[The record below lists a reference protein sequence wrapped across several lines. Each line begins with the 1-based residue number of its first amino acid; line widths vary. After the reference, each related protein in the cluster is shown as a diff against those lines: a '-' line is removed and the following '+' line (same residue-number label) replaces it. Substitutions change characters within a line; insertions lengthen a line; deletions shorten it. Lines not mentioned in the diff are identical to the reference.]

1 MSEMWDRQNQGRSPE
16 PTVALPQVRRARPTI
31 GLLTA
36 WLRDP
41 YATVTW
47 SGVLDVARQ
56 RDVNVINLVG
66 SRLNSP
72 IDAEAPAEVLFDLLD
87 AQRLDGLVVF
97 SEMLYHFTNAQEM
110 KHFLER
116 YRPLPMTSIGI
127 LPGIPSVMLDIKKGM
142 RDMVAHLI
150 EVHGYRRLAF
160 LSGPAGEETA
170 EALYRGYR
178 EALNE
183 FNLPFD
189 PRLVT
194 PPVDRWGA
202 ALGTQGVR
210 VLLDERQLRPG
221 VDFEA
226 IAGCADYE
234 ILAAIYAL
242 QERGFRVPYDVAVTG
257 FNNLEVTRYVT
268 PSLTTVDRR
277 IIELARRATEML
289 LDLLDGQPVP
299 EQVLLAP
306 EVVVRRSCGC
316 VPQTVIQA
324 AVAAQAR
331 SARPIA
337 WLQAE
342 QRALLLAAVEEVGR
356 THRLGGSADVDQSW
370 PVQLVDAL
378 LDELEGHAAGLFLAT
393 LEDILNRVVAAGGEV
408 AAWQSVISTLRQ
420 QLTPWLGEQRGAQAE
435 NLWHQARVLIADFTE
450 KVPGQQKLE
459 AARQV
464 ETLSDITQSLITTF
478 DINGLMDLLARDLP
492 QLGIPSGYLSLY
504 EDPSSPTEWC
514 QLLLAY
520 DESGRI
526 ELEPGGRR
534 FPSRQL
540 VPAELLPSH
549 RRYSLV
555 VLPLFFRGEQLG
567 LLALEMGPREG
578 NVYEALRGQISSALK
593 GAMLATRN
601 VDLYNEALRAWQVA
615 EEANRLK
622 SRFLSMVSHELRTPL
637 SLIVGTIELMLRQE
651 AEDKMPLP
659 EIYRRDISCIRA
671 SAQHLFRLIGDVLD
685 LASSQAGELR
695 LNCEVLDLRHILQEV
710 AMLGESMAR
719 EKGLGWQA
727 HFASWLPP
735 VWGDRTRLRQVTLNL
750 ISNAVKFTERG
761 EVRLE
766 VEATDGG
773 VTVSVH
779 DTGVGIPP
787 EEQASIF
794 NEFRRSEHTTR
805 RGYSGMGLGLAIT
818 RRLVE
823 LHGGQ
828 IGVSSTGKEGA
839 GSTFYFTL
847 PAYDGPSPAAECS
860 TSLGHN
866 TVLLLAER
874 ALAGERLARHLTQRG
889 FAVEVLGVEE
899 HPDWLTRALS
909 LSPGAVVLDF
919 QPATERGWEL
929 MRLLKE
935 NATTRDIPVVFYSL
949 SQDEDS
955 GSVLQLDY
963 LTKPV
968 DGEDLVSALERQG
981 LRRDDCQAGRGILVV
996 DDDPCVLEMHTRMV
1010 RSYLPDCRILQ
1021 ARHGRQ
1027 ALEVMDKERPDLV
1040 LLDLMMPEMDGFR
1053 VLEVMRDRPHTRN
1066 VPVIVLTAQTLTSED
1081 MVRLQQGVA
1090 AVLAKGMFR
1099 TDEVLAQVEAALAR
1113 TKRLGGETQRIVRQV
1128 MAYLHEHYA
1137 EPVTRAQ
1144 LARRFGLS
1152 ERHLDRCFRLESGLA
1167 PLAYLN
1173 RYRVRQARTLL
1184 EQGNRSITQVALAV
1198 GFSDSNYFSRVF
1210 RQEVGMSP
1218 REYLRQAG
1226 ELPH

>member
-1 MSEMWDRQNQGRSPE
+1 MPSQM
-16 PTVALPQVRRARPTI
+16 RRARPTI

-47 SGVLDVARQ
+47 SGVADVARQ

-66 SRLNSP
+66 SRLHSP
-72 IDAEAPAEVLFDLLD
+72 VDSEAPGELLFELLD

-97 SEMLYHFTNAQEM
+97 SEMLYHFTNAQEVTR
-110 KHFLER
+110 FLER

-127 LPGIPSVMLDIKKGM
+127 LPGIPSVMLDIKRGM

-150 EVHGYRRLAF
+150 EVHGHRRLAF

-178 EALNE
+178 EALAE
-183 FNLPFD
+183 FGLPFD

-202 ALGTQGVR
+202 ALGRQGVR
-210 VLLDERQLRPG
+210 VLLDERHLRPG

-234 ILAAIYAL
+234 ILAATYAL
-242 QERGFRVPYDVAVTG
+242 QERGFRVPQDVAVTG

-277 IIELARRATEML
+277 IIELARRAIEML
-289 LDLLDGQPVP
+289 LDLLEGKSVP
-299 EQVLLAP
+299 EHILLAP

-324 AVAAQAR
+324 AVPAHASLPAP
-331 SARPIA
+331 SAHLGA
-337 WLQAE
+337 G
-342 QRALLLAAVEEVGR
+342 QRAALIATMEQPGLV
-356 THRLGGSADVDQSW
+356 HRLGDLAEVGESW
-370 PVQLVDAL
+370 PTRLVDAL
-378 LDELEGHAAGLFLAT
+378 LEDLGGDATGRFLAT

-420 QLTPWLGEQRGAQAE
+420 QLGSWLNGESSARAE

-478 DINGLMDLLARDLP
+478 DIEGLMDLLARDLP
-492 QLGIPSGYLSLY
+492 QLGIPSGYLALY
-504 EDPSSPTEWC
+504 EDPRSPAEWSR
-514 QLLLAY
+514 LLLAY
-520 DESGRI
+520 DERGRTQ
-526 ELEPGGRR
+526 LEPGGRR
-534 FPSRQL
+534 FPSREL
-540 VPAELLPSH
+540 VPADLLPSH

-555 VLPLFFRGEQLG
+555 ILPLFFRGEQLG

-651 AEDKMPLP
+651 TAGGMPLP
-659 EIYRRDISCIRA
+659 EIFRRDITCIRA

-695 LNCEVLDLRHILQEV
+695 LNCEVLDLGQTLQEV

-719 EKGLGWQA
+719 EKGLAW
-727 HFASWLPP
+727 HFRIAPRLPP
-735 VWGDRTRLRQVTLNL
+735 IWGDRTRLRQITLNL

-766 VEATDGG
+766 VDATECGAI
-773 VTVSVH
+773 VSVH

-794 NEFRRSEHTTR
+794 DEFRRSEHTTR

-828 IGVSSTGKEGA
+828 IGVSSTGKEGE
-839 GSTFYFTL
+839 GSTFYFSL
-847 PAYDGPSPAAECS
+847 PAYQGLRPPAERTA
-860 TSLGHN
+860 GVGQ
-866 TVLLLAER
+866 TVLLLAEQAR
-874 ALAGERLARHLTQRG
+874 AGERLASYLIQRG

-909 LSPGAVVLDF
+909 LSPGAVVLDY
-919 QPATERGWEL
+919 QPAAERGWEL
-929 MRLLKE
+929 MRMLKE
-935 NATTRDIPVVFYSL
+935 DASTRDIPVLFYSL
-949 SQDEDS
+949 SPEQDT

-968 DGEDLVSALERQG
+968 DGEDLALALERQG
-981 LRRDDCQAGRGILVV
+981 LRRDDCQAGRTILVV
-996 DDDPCVLEMHTRMV
+996 DDDPCVLDMHTRMV
-1010 RSYLPDCRILQ
+1010 RSYLSACRILQ
-1021 ARHGRQ
+1021 AHHGSQ
-1027 ALEVMDKERPDLV
+1027 ALELMSHERPDLV
-1040 LLDLMMPEMDGFR
+1040 LLDLMMPEMDGFS
-1053 VLEVMRDRPHTRN
+1053 VLEAMRDQQHTRN
-1066 VPVIVLTAQTLTSED
+1066 IPVIVLTAQILTGED
-1081 MVRLQQGVA
+1081 MARLQTGVA
-1090 AVLAKGMFR
+1090 AVLAKGVFR
-1099 TDEVLAQVEAALAR
+1099 AEEVLAQVEAALTR
-1113 TKRLGGETQRIVRQV
+1113 TRRLGGETQRIVRQA

-1137 EPVTRAQ
+1137 EPITRAQ
-1144 LARRFGLS
+1144 LARHFGLS
-1152 ERHLDRCFRLESGLA
+1152 ERHLDRCFRLETGLA

-1173 RYRVRQARTLL
+1173 RYRVKQARTLL

-1218 REYLRQAG
+1218 SAYLRQVVV
-1226 ELPH
+1226 LPR